1 MKEDLK
7 ELAELQKSL
16 KVEIEE
22 PKFDMMSILNDV
34 NLDLLEQE
42 MREDIKNQCAMLN
55 IHPGKQA
62 RSAFF
67 SSRIQRSIQY
77 LDKRQN
83 ENLSPILS
91 FYKWLKE
98 KYRKR
103 KSFKI
108 KNPVFSK
115 PLST

>member
-83 ENLSPILS
+83 ENLSPFLSVSTNDEKNQKNHEIVRILE
-91 FYKWLKE
+91 LK
-98 KYRKR
+98 
-103 KSFKI
+103 I
-108 KNPVFSK
+108 H
-115 PLST
+115 